1 MIVLKN
7 VSLLRGT
14 KPVLNQASATLHAG
28 EKVGLIGRN
37 GAGKSSLFSLLAGR
51 LQPDAGDVDI
61 PPSWLQPGGMAEV
74 AQNMPETDD
83 PATDFVL
90 QGDTRLMKALA
101 DLADAEAADDGNAI
115 GEAHATLA
123 EVGYFDAPA
132 RAQAL
137 LLGLGFTLDQTQA
150 PVNSFSGG
158 WRMRLQLAR
167 ALMCPAQL
175 LLLDEP
181 TNHLDLDALVW
192 LEAWLQRYEGTLLII
207 SHDREFL
214 DAITKVTLHL
224 DDGKLT
230 RYTGGYTAFE
240 SMRAERISQQQAA
253 FSKQQDKIAHLS
265 KFIARFKAQASK
277 ARQAQSRV
285 KALERMEKL
294 APVLTASD
302 FQFNFPEPLSLP
314 NPMLSLKELACGY
327 HREGHEP
334 LTIVAGINRSVLP
347 GQRIGILGANGQG
360 KSTVVKTLA
369 KMNKLVS
376 GEITEG
382 KGLSIGYFAQQEL
395 DVLRMDEGPMQHMI
409 RLAREVGPQAREQ
422 ELRDFLGR
430 FQFTGDM
437 VNQPVSQF
445 SGGEKAR
452 LVLALVVWQRP
463 NLLLLDEPT
472 NHLDL
477 TTREALSMALNEF
490 EGTVMLVS
498 HDRALLREVCDEF
511 WLVAKGS
518 VSTFDGDLDDYQKWL
533 QEQAKEVAQAAR
545 AAREAGRKGNNDKAA
560 ATSPVVTPSAAPEPV
575 APKAAAPTPQPQ
587 SREDRKAQAQARQAL
602 SGQAKPIKAELKQID
617 QRMGQIAAEQ
627 AKLNDTLAD
636 PKLPGAER
644 AEQGKRLKAL
654 GDEIEQLESRWLELT
669 DALEQLGG

>member
-1 MIVLKN
+1 MINLKN

-14 KPVLNQASATLHAG
+14 KPVLDGASATLHPG

-51 LQPDAGDVDI
+51 LHADAGDVEI

-74 AQNMPETDD
+74 AQNMPETDE
-83 PATDFVL
+83 PATEFVL
-90 QGDTRLMKALA
+90 QGDTRLMAARQALAQAEADNDGHAMAEAHMALA
-101 DLADAEAADDGNAI
+101 DAGD
-115 GEAHATLA
+115 
-123 EVGYFDAPA
+123 FDASA

-137 LLGLGFTLDQTQA
+137 LLGLGFQLQQTTA

-192 LEAWLQRYEGTLLII
+192 LESWLQRYDGTLIII

-214 DAITKVTLHL
+214 DAITRVTLHL
-224 DDGKLT
+224 DEGKLT

-240 SMRAERISQQQAA
+240 AMRAERLSQQQAA
-253 FSKQQDKIAHLS
+253 YGKQQDRIAHLQ
-265 KFIARFKAQASK
+265 KFIDRFKAKASK

-302 FQFNFPEPLSLP
+302 FEFSFPEPASLP
-314 NPMLSLKELACGY
+314 NPMLVMQELQCGY
-327 HREGHEP
+327 QVDDGAAP
-334 LTIVAGINRSVLP
+334 IVIVQGVNRSVLP

-360 KSTVVKTLA
+360 KSTLVKTLA
-369 KMNKLVS
+369 HMLPAVAGNV
-376 GEITEG
+376 TEG

-395 DVLRMDEGPMQHMI
+395 DVLRTDEGPLAHMI
-409 RLAREVGPQAREQ
+409 RLAKEVGPQAREQ

-430 FQFTGDM
+430 FRFTGDM
-437 VNQPVSQF
+437 VSQPVGQF

-477 TTREALSMALNEF
+477 TTREALSIALNEF

-511 WLVAKGS
+511 WLVTRGG

-533 QEQAKEVAQAAR
+533 QEQAREVAAAAR
-545 AAREAGRKGNNDKAA
+545 AAREPRDLAPTAA
-560 ATSPVVTPSAAPEPV
+560 SAAPAASASEPS
-575 APKAAAPTPQPQ
+575 ATDASAGNRK
-587 SREDRKAQAQARQAL
+587 EDRKTAAQARQRIAE
-602 SGQAKPIKAELKQID
+602 QVKPLKAELKQVD
-617 QRMGQIAAEQ
+617 ARLAAAQAESERLTELLGQA
-627 AKLNDTLAD
+627 TLSGTD
-636 PKLPGAER
+636 R

-654 GDEIEQLESRWLELT
+654 GDEIEALESRWLEIT
-669 DALEQLGG
+669 DEIERLGA